1 MARRLSAI
9 LLADVVGY
17 SRLMGEDEAGTLAQ
31 VKAHRKELIDPK
43 IAEHNGR
50 IVKLMGDGTL
60 VEFPSVVDAVECAT
74 EIQRSMR
81 KRNADVP
88 EGRRIEFRIGINLGD
103 IIIDGDDIYGDGV
116 NVAARLQEL
125 AEPGAVCVSDKVYD
139 EVQGKTDLAFENLGE
154 HRVKNIV
161 RPVCVFQVLLGETRL
176 GAPTDVSQPVPGF
189 GGRPAIAVLPFE
201 NMSGDPEQ
209 EYFADGIAEDI
220 LTRLAMWRW
229 LPVIARNSS
238 FTYKGRAIDV
248 KDVGRE
254 LGARYVLEGSVRK
267 AGNRV
272 RISGQLIDSETG
284 HHVWAERYDR
294 ALEDVFAVQD
304 EITEAI
310 VAALEPAVGRAEMQR
325 ANRENPDSLDAWDLY
340 QRGMWYLNKITT
352 QDIERAGEL
361 FQRSA
366 DEDQNFAAARAGIAL
381 VGIFKILLGSAE
393 HPASTLAAAHEAA
406 LNSVRCDELD
416 PYAQT
421 ALAYTSTYSG
431 QYDAGLTAARRAVE
445 LNPSFALG
453 YHARFAALF
462 MAGQFREGV
471 DDAERGIR
479 LSPSDPWLFLFL
491 GALSAYHYMVRDYER
506 AIEAAKMSVQRFPQ
520 HVSGHRWL
528 AIALAQLGQTEEARD
543 ALAKSIDLAPN
554 YTMERARHTF
564 PFRHEKDLEHL
575 LDGLRKAGLPE

>member
-9 LLADVVGY
+9 LSADVVGY

-50 IVKLMGDGTL
+50 IVKLMGDGAL
-60 VEFPSVVDAVECAT
+60 VEFTSVVDAVECAT

-88 EGRRIEFRIGINLGD
+88 EARRIEFRIGINLGD

-125 AEPGAVCVSDKVYD
+125 AEPGAVCFSDKVYA

-161 RPVCVFQVLLGETRL
+161 RPVRVFQVLIAENRL

-325 ANRENPDSLDAWDLY
+325 ANRENPESLDAWDLY
-340 QRGMWYLNKITT
+340 QRGMWYLNKITKE
-352 QDIERAGEL
+352 DIEQAGEL

-366 DEDQNFAAARAGIAL
+366 AEDQNFAAARAGIAL
-381 VGIFKILLGSAE
+381 VGFFRLVLGTAE
-393 HPASTLAAAHEAA
+393 HPASMLASAHEAA
-406 LNSVRCDELD
+406 LNAVRCDELD
-416 PYAQT
+416 PFAQA

-431 QYDAGLTAARRAVE
+431 QYNAGITAARRAIE

-453 YHARFAALF
+453 YHAHFCALF
-462 MAGQFREGV
+462 MDGQFREGV
-471 DDAERGIR
+471 DAAQRGIR
-479 LSPSDPWLFLFL
+479 ISPSDPWLFLFF
-491 GALSAYHYMVRDYER
+491 GALAAYHYMVRDYER
-506 AIEAAKMSVQRFPQ
+506 AVEAAKMCVQRFPQ
-520 HVSGHRWL
+520 YASGHRWL
-528 AIALAQLGQTEEARD
+528 AAALAQLGRTDEARD
-543 ALAKSIDLAPN
+543 ALAKFLDRSPN
-554 YTMERARHTF
+554 YAMERARHLYR
-564 PFRHEKDLEHL
+564 FRHEKDVEHV
-575 LDGLRKAGLPE
+575 LDGLRKAGLPK